1 MNLNGWD
8 TGYATTLAEVNIALA
23 DPKAVPA
30 SFSVTAQGMAVQ
42 GGFGLWSIVPGGA
55 GDLLHL
61 LVAVGSGT
69 VSGGGAATVDL
80 AGMSVLLEIN
90 LQLLPP
96 NAANQQA
103 LKFNFKTVG
112 TASTPSAPGVV
123 KPLLVF
129 DPAKKLSF
137 LQSAVFGACIA
148 QSLVNQASA
157 LSFSF
162 ANINLVAPGGAGG
175 LSSWLAPVS
184 CAYEYYQTGAGA
196 GYLVILSVTD
206 SRNTDNIS
214 RKIDPELIS
223 GNWAAFFAVSEALF
237 LRNVIQP
244 ILPKLYP
251 GTDDSF
257 FHFDAVGQV
266 ITSTKP
272 IGLAGIKPAAIT
284 YNPRITAMQI
294 SVVGSTV
301 VAVVS
306 GDCDLYM
313 GMSMTFSVSSTSQS
327 SVHPVTGE
335 LSLAKDPA
343 PIESHE
349 SHIPW
354 YDYLMGG
361 IPDLIMAIVVP
372 LVADSI
378 AGGLSSAIKGMSFAS
393 AGAQNVHWVG
403 MKAFTVGGGQ
413 LNHDFRLW
421 GKLA

>member
-8 TGYATTLAEVNIALA
+8 TGYATTLAEVNAGLA
-23 DPKAVPA
+23 APHAVPA
-30 SFSVTAQGMAVQ
+30 AFNVSAQGMQVQ

-61 LVAVGSGT
+61 LVAVASGSI
-69 VSGGGAATVDL
+69 SGGGAATVDL
-80 AGMSVLLEIN
+80 AGMSVLIEIN
-90 LQLLPP
+90 LQLLPSGV
-96 NAANQQA
+96 ASQQA

-148 QSLVNQASA
+148 QSLVDQQAA
-157 LSFSF
+157 ISFSF
-162 ANINLVAPGGAGG
+162 ANISVVAPGGAGG
-175 LSSWLAPVS
+175 LSSWLTPVS

-196 GYLVILSVTD
+196 GYLVILSATD
-206 SRNTDNIS
+206 SRKTDGIS
-214 RKIDPELIS
+214 RNIDPELIS
-223 GNWAAFFAVSEALF
+223 GPWAGFYAISEALF

-251 GTDDSF
+251 GTDDSY
-257 FHFDAVGQV
+257 FHFDPAGAV
-266 ITSTKP
+266 ITATKP
-272 IGLAGIKPAAIT
+272 IAMAGTKPAAIT
-284 YNPRITAMQI
+284 YYPRITALQI

-301 VAVVS
+301 VAIVS

-327 SVHPVTGE
+327 SVDPGTGE
-335 LSLAKDPA
+335 LSLSKDPN
-343 PIESHE
+343 PVESHD

-372 LVADSI
+372 IVADSV

-393 AGAQNVHWVG
+393 AGAQNVHWAG
-403 MKAFTVGGGQ
+403 MKAFTIGGGQ
-413 LNHDFRLW
+413 LNNDFRLW